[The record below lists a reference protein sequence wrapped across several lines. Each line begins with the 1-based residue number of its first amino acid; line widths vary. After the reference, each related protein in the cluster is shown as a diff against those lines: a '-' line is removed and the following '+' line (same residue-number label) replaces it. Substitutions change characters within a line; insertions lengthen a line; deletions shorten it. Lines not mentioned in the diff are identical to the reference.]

1 MACSVSTAESL
12 QDSSALQQLTLVITF
27 NVCTH
32 DKLHKWIVFWWYTI
46 LLDLTV
52 ARQNAHVHNITNG
65 SRIMK
70 QWWIAIWLDMLPQ
83 ANLKEVVKNKII
95 RVLYNNKDEH
105 SRRIGGKRMFEPCA
119 IPESS
124 SQSPLVGGKS
134 VSFLMQN
141 EGLVLAVILTHCL
154 FGWIKKNS
162 CCR

>member
-1 MACSVSTAESL
+1 
-12 QDSSALQQLTLVITF
+12 
-27 NVCTH
+27 
-32 DKLHKWIVFWWYTI
+32 
-46 LLDLTV
+46 
-52 ARQNAHVHNITNG
+52 
-65 SRIMK
+65 
-70 QWWIAIWLDMLPQ
+70 MLPQ

-141 EGLVLAVILTHCL
+141 EGLVSAVILTHCL